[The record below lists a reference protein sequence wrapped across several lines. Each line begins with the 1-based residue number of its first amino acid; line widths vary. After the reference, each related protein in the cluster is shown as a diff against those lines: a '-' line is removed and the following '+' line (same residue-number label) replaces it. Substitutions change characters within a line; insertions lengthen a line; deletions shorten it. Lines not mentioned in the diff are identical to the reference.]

1 MQGIK
6 HLIECHC
13 VLPQFR
19 QAGKPYHQFVV
30 FSILDDSDTVLEKQ
44 ARCNNCGVVHNVIDI
59 GKSQILGGQE
69 VGAIMDKDDV
79 SLMLPSSLTN
89 ILKNYDC
96 DISTWEQVLFLVQND
111 EWGSE
116 VILTREEDESGDIN
130 GKKLLLK
137 SPAQYQLVPYIYR
150 RSVQ

>member
-116 VILTREEDESGDIN
+116 VILTREEDETGDIN